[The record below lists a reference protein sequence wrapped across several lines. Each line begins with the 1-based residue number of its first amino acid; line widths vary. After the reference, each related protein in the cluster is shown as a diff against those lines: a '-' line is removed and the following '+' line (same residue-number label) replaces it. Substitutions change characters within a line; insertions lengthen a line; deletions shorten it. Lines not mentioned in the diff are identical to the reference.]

1 MFLDRYEIP
10 AWVEYLVATLF
21 GILIGSMF
29 AFSM

>member
-21 GILIGSMF
+21 GILIGTVIAYSI
-29 AFSM
+29 